1 MFSSAAGMFGSPGQA
16 NYAAANT
23 FLDALASYRQA
34 RGLAATSVAWG
45 LWAQPGGMTGHLDA
59 GSLERIARG
68 GVLPLPTGQALTLFD
83 AVTAADQP
91 LLLAAALD
99 QRALRGLAAAGG
111 LPRLLADLVPVPGRQ
126 AADRSGGGGA
136 SSLRRRLAAVAATE
150 RQAVVLDHVRAQIAV
165 VLGHSTPETVEAKR
179 AFKELG
185 FDSLAAVE
193 LRNRLTA
200 DTGLPLPAT
209 LVFDHPTPHA
219 LATHLHS
226 RIDTPRPAPS
236 GSLLTEI
243 DRLEEAVTAAAS
255 AANRADT
262 STAGNAGWSGAAR
275 DEAVSRLEG
284 ILRRLKDAAEPDTS
298 AAVDALDWE
307 SPDDIF
313 SFIDNEL

>member
-1 MFSSAAGMFGSPGQA
+1 
-16 NYAAANT
+16 
-23 FLDALASYRQA
+23 
-34 RGLAATSVAWG
+34 GLVATSVAWG

-68 GVLPLPTGQALTLFD
+68 GVLPLPTARALTLFD
-83 AVTAADQP
+83 AVSAAEQP

-99 QRALRGLAAAGG
+99 QRALRGLAAAGR

-126 AADRSGGGGA
+126 AGSRAGGGGA

-165 VLGHSTPETVEAKR
+165 VLGHPTTETVETKR

-226 RIDTPRPAPS
+226 RIDTPQAPRT
-236 GSLLTEI
+236 GSLLVEI
-243 DRLEEAVTAAAS
+243 GRLEEAVSAATAS
-255 AANRADT
+255 AATTDGGTDT
-262 STAGNAGWSGAAR
+262 GTGAGQSGESR
-275 DEAVSRLEG
+275 DEAISRLESL
-284 ILRRLKDAAEPDTS
+284 LRRLKDAAEPDPAT
-298 AAVDALDWE
+298 AVDALDWE